1 MHGLGPH
8 SIIVH
13 GKRTTVR
20 ESMQELGSA
29 LEEAKADISGLFAL
43 QYMIDHGIVDTTMEK
58 QMYITYLAGIFRSVR
73 FGINEA
79 HGQGMAMQFNY
90 LMDEGAITYNE
101 GSGLFSADVAKFKAG
116 ARKLTG
122 EIMTLQ
128 AQGNYDGARSLLI
141 KYAVIRPPMQRTLDR
156 LAHLPVDIEPE
167 FTGVEEQTN

>member
-1 MHGLGPH
+1 
-8 SIIVH
+8 
-13 GKRTTVR
+13 
-20 ESMQELGSA
+20 
-29 LEEAKADISGLFAL
+29 
-43 QYMIDHGIVDTTMEK
+43 MEK

-79 HGQGMAMQFNY
+79 HGQGMALQFNY

-101 GSGLFSADVAKFKAG
+101 GSGVFSADIAKFKSG
-116 ARKLTG
+116 VRKLTG

-141 KYAVIRPPMQRTLDR
+141 RYAVIRPAMQRTLDR
-156 LAHLPVDIEPE
+156 LVHLPVDIEPE